1 MAASA
6 SATGHLLEPIRD
18 LGWQLDLAA
27 ELEEYLQAIQADESD
42 LVNFAQAALLVQN
55 STVRY
60 SKKVENLYTLVL
72 DALTQFQ
79 SHPEKER
86 TTKRQR
92 TAHGSA
98 SRGTA
103 SDSTVLA
110 TSDFESH
117 GSSLDAPVHWTF
129 HKRVEESDKI
139 DLLPNTQ
146 LLHASSKRITT
157 KTFQASMALMGSLV
171 PDEVVTGESFKLRS
185 CTVHSKSGALLL
197 DDCSKLLLDPD
208 AAVPTV
214 ELPAEAA
221 NVTFRRGTLLG
232 NISEG
237 DEEAPENDAVSSES
251 VMATETNGEVD
262 DNNDVNDDGMDYD
275 FGGGYESPMKDV
287 APSSAPTT
295 PPPPQ
300 ETDFAATM
308 NASPVK
314 SKPDPWLQLDPY
326 DASQSVSQPFTKGV
340 TYTTPKLKTTKSA
353 IAKDEPLYDPNAKR
367 AQRSAER
374 LKRQLAAKPAS
385 LFMSFDFE
393 NVPFRQLHLQYA
405 NAIVRTDAAA
415 TAPKAA
421 PLFVP
426 ADEMS
431 TAPMLEANDDDVVVD
446 DYGFDAGVS
455 DYEDDD
461 GCVPY
466 SPAPPPVK
474 AEGTKEEDI
483 FKADDDVPSYEDLCK
498 QHIEQFLH
506 GSEHY
511 KKQTTLT
518 RKVAKWQ
525 ASLAP
530 LLTAQ
535 EARPP
540 FDIQACGK
548 NIVDHL
554 EPTAPR
560 AFGAVVQG
568 LSVYEVCRM
577 FTATLQL
584 ANAGSVELAHTN
596 DIDSLELIVRA

>member
-103 SDSTVLA
+103 SDGTVLA

-117 GSSLDAPVHWTF
+117 GSSLDAPVHWVF

-185 CTVHSKSGALLL
+185 CAVHSKSGALLL

-214 ELPAEAA
+214 ELPVEAA
-221 NVTFRRGTLLG
+221 NVTFRRQTLLG

-237 DEEAPENDAVSSES
+237 DEGAPDDAAVVDESMTEHNVPDND
-251 VMATETNGEVD
+251 VD
-262 DNNDVNDDGMDYD
+262 DYGMDYD

-287 APSSAPTT
+287 ASSSVPTT
-295 PPPPQ
+295 PPPQ
-300 ETDFAATM
+300 ATDFTAKT
-308 NASPVK
+308 NESPLK

-353 IAKDEPLYDPNAKR
+353 VAKDEPLYDPNAKR

-374 LKRQLAAKPAS
+374 LKRHLAAKPAL
-385 LFMSFDFE
+385 LFTSFDFE
-393 NVPFRQLHLQYA
+393 NVPFRQLHLQYS

-415 TAPKAA
+415 TAPKAE

-426 ADEMS
+426 ADETP
-431 TAPMLEANDDDVVVD
+431 TAPMLEANDGDVAVD
-446 DYGFDAGVS
+446 EYGFDAGVS

-461 GCVPY
+461 GGVLY

-474 AEGTKEEDI
+474 SDIMSTKEEKA
-483 FKADDDVPSYEDLCK
+483 FKPEDDAPSYEDLCK

-548 NIVDHL
+548 SIVEHL

-560 AFGAVVQG
+560 AFGAVVEG

-584 ANAGSVELAHTN
+584 
-596 DIDSLELIVRA
+596 VRASLFRV